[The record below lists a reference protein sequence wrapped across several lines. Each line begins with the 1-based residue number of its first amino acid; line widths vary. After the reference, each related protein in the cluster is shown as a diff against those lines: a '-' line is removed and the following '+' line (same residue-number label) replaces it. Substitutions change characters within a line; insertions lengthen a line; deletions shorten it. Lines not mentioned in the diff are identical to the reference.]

1 MTIRVAAA
9 LRCRRCNEV
18 HYLNEDQLCL
28 DCSDKAQEGTVSKPI
43 YALPREERKAAAE
56 RYSDLTCVVEIR
68 PFRDKDSRQNY
79 SVTGRVIG
87 VAVPNV
93 GTFADQLIVRRDT
106 GGLMA
111 LSLATVHSIKAV
123 TGNPAGAAASVARRL
138 GES

>member
-1 MTIRVAAA
+1 MWPRHFGAAA
-9 LRCRRCNEV
+9 ATKL
-18 HYLNEDQLCL
+18 HYLNDDQFCL
-28 DCSDKAQEGTVSKPI
+28 DCSDKATEATVPMQKPI

-56 RYSDLTCVVEIR
+56 TYNDLTCVVEIR
-68 PFRDKDSRQNY
+68 PFRDKDNRQNY

-123 TGNPAGAAASVARRL
+123 TGNPAGMAASVARRL
-138 GES
+138 AGS